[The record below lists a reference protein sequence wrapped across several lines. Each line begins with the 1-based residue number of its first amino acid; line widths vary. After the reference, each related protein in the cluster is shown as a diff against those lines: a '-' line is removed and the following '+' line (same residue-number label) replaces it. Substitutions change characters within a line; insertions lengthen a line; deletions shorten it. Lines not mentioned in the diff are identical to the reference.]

1 MINPNIAMKYIIFF
15 LMLLIANISV
25 LAQDNIQPKWGVSY
39 CYGRVRGY
47 SNERYYLA
55 APMSKDWTYSCF
67 SAYHIF
73 YIKNIALQI
82 GFQREHTRT
91 LVYIPSTK
99 YPTSLGVA
107 GYNSYLGY
115 SQLVYNFLPSK
126 RISPFLGLGYAS
138 RIIDFNTVFGEGGI
152 NIQPKYDLPL
162 LIGLKAH
169 LSRAFFSKR
178 MGNYDYLDNVAFGLS
193 VQYSFKPSKNKK
205 VSE

>member
-1 MINPNIAMKYIIFF
+1 MKYIIFF

-25 LAQDNIQPKWGVSY
+25 LAQDNIQPKWGISY
-39 CYGRVRGY
+39 CSGRVRGHSEAKYHLPTPPLSRYWNY
-47 SNERYYLA
+47 SVFNIYR
-55 APMSKDWTYSCF
+55 
-67 SAYHIF
+67 IF
-73 YIKNIALQI
+73 YLKNMSIQI
-82 GFQREHTRT
+82 GLERQHTRAY
-91 LVYIPSTK
+91 VYANPTK
-99 YPTSLGVA
+99 YPTNMSA
-107 GYNSYLGY
+107 DGYNCYLGY

-162 LIGLKAH
+162 LVGLKTH

-178 MGNYDYLDNVAFGLS
+178 MGLFDYLDNVAFGLS